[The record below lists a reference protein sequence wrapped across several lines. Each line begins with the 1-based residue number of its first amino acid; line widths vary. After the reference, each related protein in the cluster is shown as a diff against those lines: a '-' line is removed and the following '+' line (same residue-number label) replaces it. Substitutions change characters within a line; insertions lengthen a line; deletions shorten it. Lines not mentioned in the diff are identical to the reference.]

1 MGDTD
6 DLLLSISIERV
17 LLSVSTANQHHICYK
32 ILKIIVLAPNTIVGV
47 AIDYQIADQFST
59 RMNNFTGFWIN
70 DL

>member
-6 DLLLSISIERV
+6 DFLLSMRLNV
-17 LLSVSTANQHHICYK
+17 FCICIDCQSGYK